1 VIRAIFFDAG
11 NTLIH
16 MDYAA
21 ITTALA
27 GEGIQT
33 SATHVQRAEWRARVR
48 LDASFSHAVS
58 TESIDTGDRYLR
70 FVLDEL
76 GVRDRA
82 VVAALSAWRRAYNV
96 PVGLW
101 TEGEIEAEAA
111 LMLARARGLRT
122 ACISNSNGTV
132 AAILDGLG
140 LARHLDFIID
150 SSQVG
155 VEKPDPRIF
164 HLALER
170 AGLAATEAVYVG
182 DLYSID
188 VVGARAA
195 GLSAILMDPGA
206 CWGSRD
212 CPAVPTA
219 LAAVHHVLGRR

>member
-1 VIRAIFFDAG
+1 
-11 NTLIH
+11 
-16 MDYAA
+16 
-21 ITTALA
+21 
-27 GEGIQT
+27 
-33 SATHVQRAEWRARVR
+33 VR
-48 LDASFSHAVS
+48 LDASFGRTTS
-58 TESIDTGDRYLR
+58 TESADTGDRYLR
-70 FVLDEL
+70 YLLDEL
-76 GVRDRA
+76 QVRDAA
-82 VVAALSAWRRAYNV
+82 VVTALSAWRRGYNT

-101 TEGEIEAEAA
+101 TEGEPEAEAA
-111 LMLARARGLRT
+111 LILARDRGLRT

-132 AAILDGLG
+132 AGILEGLG
-140 LARHLDFIID
+140 LARHLDFIVD

-170 AGLAATEAVYVG
+170 AGVAAEEAVYVG

-212 CPAVPTA
+212 CPCAPTA
-219 LAAVHHVLGRR
+219 LAAVRHVLGGG